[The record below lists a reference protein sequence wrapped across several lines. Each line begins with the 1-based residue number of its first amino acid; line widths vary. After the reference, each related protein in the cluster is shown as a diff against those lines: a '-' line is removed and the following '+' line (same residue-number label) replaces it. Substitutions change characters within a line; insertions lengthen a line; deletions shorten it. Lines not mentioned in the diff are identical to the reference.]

1 MLPQTSVVNPSYFV
15 GFSSA
20 TIIASTILFNGL
32 NTSGATNTISL
43 LCGFFSTSIGVYL
56 LVSIEFVCS
65 DADLLT
71 RLATYRIFRGPP
83 PISRLAVPGGHRSTC
98 RLLSRDQDR
107 KSVV

>member
-56 LVSIEFVCS
+56 LVSIEFVCF
-65 DADLLT
+65 DVDLLT
-71 RLATYRIFRGPP
+71 LLATTEYFAAR
-83 PISRLAVPGGHRSTC
+83 HRSAVWQ
-98 RLLSRDQDR
+98 SQEGIVPPVD
-107 KSVV
+107 S